1 MDSEHLDYYKTLN
14 NLQDKVH
21 FYIKKLNKN
30 NTKIFLNGDDPFL
43 KKINLKNVIKFG
55 FNPNNNLIIKNLK
68 LSNKNIKFN
77 IISNTYEN
85 LNNIKSNLLGE
96 HNAYN
101 VTAICGVLNELG
113 IKINHN
119 DFMTFLGIERRMNQ
133 IGTIKTSLFIDDYAH
148 HPLEIDKLISVL
160 KLFNQ
165 KNKFLI
171 LEPHR
176 LSRLNQLYDDYLKV
190 LLGVSN
196 LIVLET
202 YSAGESLKK
211 KWKNSKDL
219 VNDINTAKTKKAMY
233 ISSYEELFVFFDETI
248 NKSKNNLFVCAGAG
262 ILSKEIKVYYESRK
276 YRIRKT

>member
-1 MDSEHLDYYKTLN
+1 
-14 NLQDKVH
+14 
-21 FYIKKLNKN
+21 
-30 NTKIFLNGDDPFL
+30 
-43 KKINLKNVIKFG
+43 
-55 FNPNNNLIIKNLK
+55 
-68 LSNKNIKFN
+68 
-77 IISNTYEN
+77 
-85 LNNIKSNLLGE
+85 
-96 HNAYN
+96 
-101 VTAICGVLNELG
+101 
-113 IKINHN
+113 
-119 DFMTFLGIERRMNQ
+119 MTFLGIERRMNQ

-148 HPLEIDKLISVL
+148 HPLEIDKLISVIM
-160 KLFNQ
+160 LFTQ
-165 KNKFLI
+165 QNKFLI
-171 LEPHR
+171 IEPHR